1 MASSNDAKLEFG
13 EMKDNKFSPNESYN
27 VKKCRFHFERQHQ
40 MSFPDGNACCE
51 SIELTVEV
59 QKDLTFFDWYL
70 SGSSKEGRVKFKVIE
85 TGGSDY
91 DGELYFDS
99 AYCYSFEEAYQKDDQ
114 AYRILKLGLVADTVT
129 FNDNTFE

>member
-1 MASSNDAKLEFG
+1 
-13 EMKDNKFSPNESYN
+13 
-27 VKKCRFHFERQHQ
+27 

-99 AYCYSFEEAYQKDDQ
+99 AYCYSLEETYQKDDQ